1 MGSVVPEKILVNH
14 NCYPLPTFFISVDSK
29 GTLSCFRMNTS
40 GSVHSKRVRGAF
52 SAFRRHFP
60 VSVDCKRV
68 SGRKQRNCA
77 LIETAAN
84 GQGNIS
90 PSRRIPSIYIV
101 LYTKNYQKS
110 MTIFGRERG
119 EGGRMLQDKENEGFI
134 DAIKELDKHALNM
147 YTALRAGLGTRELS
161 WIRLGFRDL
170 QANGNAKRFQEEW
183 RQ

>member
-77 LIETAAN
+77 LLETAAN
-84 GQGNIS
+84 AQRNIS
-90 PSRRIPSIYIV
+90 PGLAHPQYLHSIIHEELPKV
-101 LYTKNYQKS
+101 NDDFRK
-110 MTIFGRERG
+110 GRG
-119 EGGRMLQDKENEGFI
+119 EAIGGRKTKKM
-134 DAIKELDKHALNM
+134 
-147 YTALRAGLGTRELS
+147 
-161 WIRLGFRDL
+161 RDL
-170 QANGNAKRFQEEW
+170 LMPSNNLTSTHSTCILRFELGLE
-183 RQ
+183 REN

>member
-1 MGSVVPEKILVNH
+1 MNTYG
-14 NCYPLPTFFISVDSK
+14 SVDSK
-29 GTLSCFRMNTS
+29 GV
-40 GSVHSKRVRGAF
+40 GGVF
-52 SAFRRHFP
+52 SALRRHFP